1 MRMRTSLEGKRVL
14 VTGGTTGIGRATF
27 IQLVEAGAHVLI
39 FGRDGPSLE
48 EALAYADGARDRAH
62 GMLADVATPA
72 AVDRVFE
79 EVEHRLGGLDILVA
93 CAALGADPLD
103 EMSEADWRYV
113 IETNLVGYLACAKR
127 AIDRMK
133 RSGGGHLLFIG
144 SISTDIK
151 AVGESVYAATKG
163 GIKAFAETLRKEVAE
178 MNIKVTVV
186 EPGSVGSDMQP
197 CDVEEQRRAIARE
210 EMLAADEIADGILFA
225 LTRSARCDVLNIRM
239 EPRLQKTA

>member
-1 MRMRTSLEGKRVL
+1 
-14 VTGGTTGIGRATF
+14 
-27 IQLVEAGAHVLI
+27 
-39 FGRDGPSLE
+39 
-48 EALAYADGARDRAH
+48 
-62 GMLADVATPA
+62 
-72 AVDRVFE
+72 
-79 EVEHRLGGLDILVA
+79 
-93 CAALGADPLD
+93 
-103 EMSEADWRYV
+103 
-113 IETNLVGYLACAKR
+113 
-127 AIDRMK
+127 MK